1 MQKNRLPM
9 FGYFGSGFLRAQGQG
24 VIDVLA
30 DVEKMS
36 ETIVKIGGVAQWYG
50 IILLKTLR
58 YSWQLA
64 STPLFAKVL
73 VEFSSRPVLE

>member
-1 MQKNRLPM
+1 M

-58 YSWQLA
+58 YSRQ
-64 STPLFAKVL
+64 VL
-73 VEFSSRPVLE
+73 HYLLKYSSSSRVVQYSSS